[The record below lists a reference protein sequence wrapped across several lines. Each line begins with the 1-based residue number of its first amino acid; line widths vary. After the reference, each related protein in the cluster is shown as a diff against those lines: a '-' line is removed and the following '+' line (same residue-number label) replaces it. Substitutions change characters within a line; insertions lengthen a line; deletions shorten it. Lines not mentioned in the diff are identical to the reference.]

1 MKTLIV
7 LGTFA
12 LFSTGCSDTCANEIV
27 TEIASP
33 ARDFKAVMFRRDC
46 GATTSYSTQVS
57 ILAEGAELSG
67 TGNVYRAD
75 DDHGVAPV
83 GKWDGPWAE
92 IRWIGPRQ
100 LLVRYAAG
108 SRIFEQSDDQSGI
121 SVSYEAV
128 ERIAPN

>member
-1 MKTLIV
+1 MKTPLS
-7 LGTFA
+7 LGILA
-12 LFSTGCSDTCANEIV
+12 NILAGCSDTCANEIV

-33 ARDFKAVMFRRDC
+33 ARGFKAVMFRRDC

-83 GKWDGPWAE
+83 GEWDGPWAE

-108 SRIFEQSDDQSGI
+108 SRIFEQSDGQSGI

-128 ERIAPN
+128 KRIAPN